1 MTYHETKLEIAS
13 LKARIE
19 GYENVLMPKYLGENL
34 DKALELQKRIDKLLL
49 DVQIKEE
56 FIQNCKK
63 LSA

>member
-1 MTYHETKLEIAS
+1 MTYHEMKLEIAS